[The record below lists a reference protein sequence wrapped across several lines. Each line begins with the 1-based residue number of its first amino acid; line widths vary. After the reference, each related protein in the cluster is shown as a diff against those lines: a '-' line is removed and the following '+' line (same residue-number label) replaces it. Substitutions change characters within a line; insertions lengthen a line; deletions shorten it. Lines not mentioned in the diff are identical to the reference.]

1 MRLPLLGS
9 FVYRL
14 NAGASD
20 PTTSLNSWLAA
31 ALSRSVKSKTAPGR
45 RYVAGT
51 KFFTNRIGSTIFSVY
66 EPRVT
71 APTWVLRKPS
81 SQ

>member
-1 MRLPLLGS
+1 MRLPLPGS

-14 NAGASD
+14 NAGASE
-20 PTTSLNSWLAA
+20 PTTSLNSWPAA
-31 ALSRSVKSKTAPGR
+31 ALSMSVKSNTLPGC
-45 RYVAGT
+45 RYDAGT

-71 APTWVLRKPS
+71 APTCVFRKPS

>member
-14 NAGASD
+14 KAGASE
-20 PTTSLNSWLAA
+20 PTTSLKSWPAA
-31 ALSRSVKSKTAPGR
+31 ALSMSVKSKTWPGC

-51 KFFTNRIGSTIFSVY
+51 KFFTNRIGSTIFSV
-66 EPRVT
+66 
-71 APTWVLRKPS
+71 
-81 SQ
+81 